1 MSVITV
7 DGEAAEFDGFEAIDN
22 EEFETYV
29 HLEPVEVRRAGSLN
43 WLDRPRAG
51 IPVTVRGDDQTIVR
65 YVYGRRLNYFEGDLA
80 KVAI

>member
-7 DGEAAEFDGFEAIDN
+7 GEEAAEFTGFEAIDN
-22 EEFETYV
+22 EEFETYA

-51 IPVTVRGDDQTIVR
+51 VPVTVRGDDQAIVR
-65 YVYGRRLNYFEGDLA
+65 WVYGRRLTYFEGDLA
-80 KVAI
+80 KIAV